1 MPYDHFT
8 WRATVTA
15 TSSIAHGGEA
25 LGAVTYLRRERFLSP
40 EGIVDI
46 PIISGNA
53 WRGLLRRTAAD
64 LWWEAAGRPKLT
76 TAVMHA
82 IWSGGALAKASGTP
96 ITGGRVQEVR
106 RVCPVVALFG
116 ASGGGRILDG
126 AIQVGKMVPICD
138 ATLPVV
144 PDSAKPDGHVPSL
157 WDVTQIEYF
166 SKIPSVLEHRD
177 SVIEESADNE
187 PLPPA
192 RFGVETFL
200 AGTRFSTWLSG
211 DWLTD
216 SEMSLLVETL
226 RHYGSNARVG
236 GYQRMGMGQISF
248 QWDDDPLNDSVDDWR
263 SSLPKITSEE
273 MGILAWLD

>member
-1 MPYDHFT
+1 MSNHFT
-8 WRATVTA
+8 WRAVVSA

-40 EGIVDI
+40 EGVIDV
-46 PIISGNA
+46 PVISGNA

-64 LWWEAAGRPKLT
+64 LWWEAAGQPKLT
-76 TAVMHA
+76 TAIMHA

-106 RVCPVVALFG
+106 RICLPVALFG

-126 AIQVGKMVPICD
+126 AIQVGKMVPLCD
-138 ATLPVV
+138 ATRGMLPANISS
-144 PDSAKPDGHVPSL
+144 DASLPSL
-157 WDVTQIEYF
+157 WDITQIEYF

-177 SVIEESADNE
+177 VVIENDDPPE

-200 AGTRFSTWLSG
+200 AGTQFSTWLSG
-211 DWLTD
+211 DWLTELEL
-216 SEMSLLVETL
+216 SFLLETL
-226 RHYGSNARVG
+226 DRYAERARVG
-236 GYQRMGMGQISF
+236 GYQRMGMGNLNF
-248 QWDDDPLNDSVDDWR
+248 QWENLPSRADLVDWR
-263 SSLPKITSEE
+263 AIMPGIGPEE
-273 MGILAWLD
+273 RGILAWLD